1 MSNTTHTPA
10 APGRPEGGRLRADA
24 ARNRL
29 KVLEAARIAF
39 AETGHDAQMSDIA
52 RRAGVGVGTVYRHFP
67 TKESLAQAIVEHRFQ
82 QVVLFLRTEVLPD
95 PDPWNGIVR
104 SFEYCAT
111 MQELDRGHIE
121 TVTVMVGGN
130 KFDERAIAELNELT
144 ETVLRRAQAE
154 GSVRPDLTAAD
165 MSPLYIGL
173 AQVVLAGVIDWR
185 RYLDILLD
193 GIRPRRDGCSETRGQ
208 S

>member
-1 MSNTTHTPA
+1 MSNTAHTPA
-10 APGRPEGGRLRADA
+10 GAGAHEGGKLRADA

-29 KVLEAARIAF
+29 KVLEAARICF
-39 AETGHDAQMSDIA
+39 SETGHDAQMSDIA

-67 TKESLAQAIVEHRFQ
+67 TKESLAHAIVEHRFQ
-82 QVVLFLRTEVLPD
+82 QIVEFLRTEVLPD

-104 SFEYCAT
+104 SLEYCAT
-111 MQELDRGHIE
+111 MQEQDRGYIE
-121 TVTVMVGGN
+121 TVTAMVGGN
-130 KFDERAIAELNELT
+130 KFDERAVAELNELT
-144 ETVLRRAQAE
+144 ETVLRRARAE

-193 GIRPRRDGCSETRGQ
+193 GLRRRPGQ
-208 S
+208 TA